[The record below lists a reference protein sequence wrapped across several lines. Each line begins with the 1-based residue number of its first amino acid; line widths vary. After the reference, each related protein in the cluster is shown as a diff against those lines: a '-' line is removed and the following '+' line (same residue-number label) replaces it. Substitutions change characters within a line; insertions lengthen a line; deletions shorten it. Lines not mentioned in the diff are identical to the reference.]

1 MYKLLLCF
9 FLFFISQGIV
19 AQTITG
25 TVYDD
30 KDVVEGILVK
40 NLTTRMV
47 TLTNNEGHFKI
58 DASIQDSISFQGLT
72 HEEKTLVLKEG
83 IAYTD
88 VVIELTRKV
97 NQLDEVIVKK
107 EVAFEFEKKEFTN
120 TFENQIK
127 KHTELYPEQYEFN
140 SNPNANLNF
149 VNIGKRL
156 WKLITK
162 EKRET
167 PPFVPI
173 KLEEY
178 IGLFKEDVIINDTF
192 LTETVKIP
200 LEFKPLFIDYC
211 ISKNVDSELLKE
223 KNKFLLIEE
232 FINLGATFLE
242 MLEAEEED

>member
-1 MYKLLLCF
+1 M
-9 FLFFISQGIV
+9 FFISQSVV
-19 AQTITG
+19 AQIITG

-40 NLTTRMV
+40 NVTTRMV
-47 TLTNNEGHFKI
+47 TLTNGEGHFKI
-58 DASIQDSISFQGLT
+58 DASVQDSISFQGLT
-72 HEEKTLVLKEG
+72 HEEKILILKEG
-83 IAYTD
+83 ITYTD
-88 VVIELTRKV
+88 IVVELTRKI

-162 EKRET
+162 EKRKT

-178 IGLFKEDVIINDTF
+178 IGLFKEDEIINDTF

-232 FINLGATFLE
+232 FINLGAAFLE
-242 MLEAEEED
+242 MLESEEED